1 MVTPINILYLI
12 FCVESIYV
20 SSLFMSLLLTEARSG
35 GFIGAKLGIW
45 SEIVAPRAINTTSLH
60 A

>member
-1 MVTPINILYLI
+1 M
-12 FCVESIYV
+12 
-20 SSLFMSLLLTEARSG
+20 SLFLPEARSG
-35 GFIGAKLGIW
+35 GFIGAKIGIL